1 MKIFTANSVYVQKND
16 IAYLNQTNLA
26 IPASIFMRVFGNID
40 DSNRYDFV
48 EFDAPEEVQFFKG
61 IDWIIDYN
69 EIKDLSEGEIVA
81 LGQSIAE
88 DKNSIAQRFNSMTLE
103 ERKEN
108 MNLKSQCELLDFK
121 MYSLED
127 FLLFKQG
134 RLKMKLPGYVDLPV
148 GFEQDKGIRKLIR
161 TILIIRRR

>member
-16 IAYLNQTNLA
+16 IAYLNQTNLD

-127 FLLFKQG
+127 FLLFNQG

>member
-16 IAYLNQTNLA
+16 IAYLNQTNLD